1 MCVALSMMLQNAVR
15 KTEQGRTWGILL
27 EQQTVASKILLK
39 GYVRQW
45 GLPEFS
51 LDFFKL
57 ILKTERKDKRE
68 RGMDLLLHLSTH
80 SSIDSC
86 MCPERALNLQPWCIR
101 TML

>member
-1 MCVALSMMLQNAVR
+1 MRVALSMMLQNAVR

-51 LDFFKL
+51 LDFKNFTTQKSRKL
-57 ILKTERKDKRE
+57 FMT
-68 RGMDLLLHLSTH
+68 
-80 SSIDSC
+80 
-86 MCPERALNLQPWCIR
+86 
-101 TML
+101 